1 MLKKYLLTKKLFRY
15 KNEKMTEV
23 GFWKEATKISH
34 ILSLQHDYLVDW
46 RHITWHIGVWGLASS
61 LMVHLCA
68 VITSLCGLYKHKY
81 ARFYSILL
89 VINGLLVPLTIGLLT
104 SRMRN
109 FLNGFMKNLFSSRHW
124 WRILNCRVE
133 DGALDG
139 VAVGRGTGS
148 RSSISSYCHS
158 IFRPFVCWLC
168 RCAAYCARCNFGG
181 TVKITLLTKTKNR
194 LKIFIWI
201 SLQINFNHSTVKWGV
216 LNVLFD

>member
-1 MLKKYLLTKKLFRY
+1 
-15 KNEKMTEV
+15 MTEV

-104 SRMRN
+104 SRMRF
-109 FLNGFMKNLFSSRHW
+109 FLVEFIKTLFSSRHW

-148 RSSISSYCHS
+148 RSSISYCHS
-158 IFRPFVCWLC
+158 IFRPFVC
-168 RCAAYCARCNFGG
+168 
-181 TVKITLLTKTKNR
+181 
-194 LKIFIWI
+194 
-201 SLQINFNHSTVKWGV
+201 
-216 LNVLFD
+216 